1 MKTLSETQPRLNRN
15 VWLRDCEWVS
25 GQDRPDKI
33 TSLTLSR
40 LRDLLCEQTLLKL
53 LKWPQRRLQD
63 DFIPK
68 EFNLNEFIFD
78 FHFRMQRIS
87 HLLFVWLTGGAVNI
101 SEHPRRPASASSA
114 WRPGP
119 SPWPAWPSWSP
130 GWRRSAGARR
140 TSASSPGCDIRTT
153 MLKLQVYLQYWIF
166 EKLTFIALD
175 SVQGRREKRFLTAV
189 LIMMWSGCLTLREWG
204 NLLRMQL
211 RLILRE
217 WWNFRYECFFLSFQ
231 STENWDC
238 RQLTALQLGRLSS
251 PRVSWHHPIHWHWQL
266 LTQPRT
272 PGRRK
277 FNLMLKHWN
286 RDLR

>member
-1 MKTLSETQPRLNRN
+1 
-15 VWLRDCEWVS
+15 
-25 GQDRPDKI
+25 
-33 TSLTLSR
+33 
-40 LRDLLCEQTLLKL
+40 
-53 LKWPQRRLQD
+53 
-63 DFIPK
+63 
-68 EFNLNEFIFD
+68 
-78 FHFRMQRIS
+78 MQRIS

-130 GWRRSAGARR
+130 GWRRSAGAGR
-140 TSASSPGCDIRTT
+140 TSASSPDYDIRTM
-153 MLKLQVYLQYWIF
+153 MLKIYLWYGKF
-166 EKLTFIALD
+166 EKLTLIALD

-189 LIMMWSGCLTLREWG
+189 LIMVWSVCLTLGEWG

-238 RQLTALQLGRLSS
+238 RQLTAARPALLSS
-251 PRVSWHHPIHWHWQL
+251 CVLASPDT
-266 LTQPRT
+266 LTLTTADPAQD

-286 RDLR
+286 RDIR